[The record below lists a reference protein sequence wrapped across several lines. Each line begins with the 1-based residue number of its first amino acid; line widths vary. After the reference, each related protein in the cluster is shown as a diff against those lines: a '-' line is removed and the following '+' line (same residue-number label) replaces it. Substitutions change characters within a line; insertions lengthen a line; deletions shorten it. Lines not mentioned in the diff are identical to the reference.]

1 MLLLLM
7 LMNVKC
13 FLVNEEE
20 TNEKCSPLVVSLQMF
35 QTSSEKIE
43 SAGLTA
49 LTALTSC
56 LSRTV
61 LDSNS
66 EDSLCTFL
74 DLILKGETL

>member
-1 MLLLLM
+1 MLLM

-13 FLVNEEE
+13 FLVNEE
-20 TNEKCSPLVVSLQMF
+20 TNEKCSPLVSLQIF

-66 EDSLCTFL
+66 EDFLSTFL
-74 DLILKGETL
+74 DLILKGEML